1 MKCQAIACQVIHPI
15 WEENIV
21 LALGFRKVENST
33 GEIVRAIAEDV
44 VQEMTGYPLSVVCG
58 HGKQDRAALRVA
70 GLLGFEKEGCDM
82 HDGDKVGRSA
92 LGDLVRKDGRG
103 GE

>member
-1 MKCQAIACQVIHPI
+1 
-15 WEENIV
+15 
-21 LALGFRKVENST
+21 
-33 GEIVRAIAEDV
+33 
-44 VQEMTGYPLSVVCG
+44 MTGYPLSIVCG

-82 HDGDKVGRSA
+82 HDGDKAGRSA

-103 GE
+103 QNPFATSNLMSIYFTTCHKQVF